1 MQEDSKWLNDFYQ
14 EVNAGKRMELWQK
27 HGCTEQTE
35 GDTFRSSFYMHDME
49 RRKRKRITL
58 LVI

>member
-14 EVNAGKRMELWQK
+14 EVNAGKEWNYGRSMGARNRQK
-27 HGCTEQTE
+27 ETLSG
-35 GDTFRSSFYMHDME
+35 SSFYMHDME